1 MKGWRHRRGR
11 VRRGRL
17 WSEHDVGSRMAGGLV
32 VVTFGPQDGGFSKHE
47 RLDVIL
53 SLPEQLRIPY

>member
-1 MKGWRHRRGR
+1 
-11 VRRGRL
+11 
-17 WSEHDVGSRMAGGLV
+17 MAGGLV